1 MRSTWLTTPW
11 SSWTAWSNLSWR
23 GRGRRARSHWS
34 ATLSRDTPAAGWAT
48 ATDPAVIAARLRLMR
63 PPHAR
68 VAQHSTRAVVQ
79 PSVAEIGARS
89 VPVTAQPVIRGAQPT
104 VKLAAIRLRSRSS
117 ADVGF
122 IVPASQRRGQRRIS
136 SSWLQIP
143 RAILGSRSPGRTAR
157 PSPSFRGVSPLLV
170 VEAERRATFGT
181 SFRPN
186 PRTSVGLE
194 VPSHSLLGE
203 PVKRR
208 HAPPKKR
215 GEYLDLRLP

>member
-23 GRGRRARSHWS
+23 GRSHRRGRIRS

-89 VPVTAQPVIRGAQPT
+89 ASCDSATSHTRSAADRKARGNTAPIKILCG
-104 VKLAAIRLRSRSS
+104 
-117 ADVGF
+117 
-122 IVPASQRRGQRRIS
+122 RRIHRS
-136 SSWLQIP
+136 GIAETRSATNLKQLVADSA
-143 RAILGSRSPGRTAR
+143 RNSRKSLAGPNGASLTELPG
-157 PSPSFRGVSPLLV
+157 G
-170 VEAERRATFGT
+170 
-181 SFRPN
+181 
-186 PRTSVGLE
+186 
-194 VPSHSLLGE
+194 
-203 PVKRR
+203 
-208 HAPPKKR
+208 
-215 GEYLDLRLP
+215 